1 MELAEL
7 IKDSLGSKI
16 GADIELLPNPRIEQ
30 ENHYYNPTNK
40 AFIELGLSP
49 NKLNRNFIL
58 EFYET
63 ITKFSNYIN
72 QLFYPNIKW
81 DNNEK

>member
-40 AFIELGLSP
+40 
-49 NKLNRNFIL
+49 
-58 EFYET
+58 
-63 ITKFSNYIN
+63 
-72 QLFYPNIKW
+72 
-81 DNNEK
+81 

>member
-30 ENHYYNPTNK
+30 DHITILLIRLLLNW
-40 AFIELGLSP
+40 AFRQIS
-49 NKLNRNFIL
+49 
-58 EFYET
+58 
-63 ITKFSNYIN
+63 
-72 QLFYPNIKW
+72 
-81 DNNEK
+81 